1 MKLVAPVTA
10 LTALV
15 LVPIFLRLAF
25 AVINKRRLHRVAVG
39 SGDQA
44 DLETAIRAHGNFA
57 EYVPFV
63 LILMFL
69 AEMNGAPTWLAAAV
83 GVSLVAGRLVHA
95 RAIPAGDLPKRV
107 LGMKLTFAALALGSI
122 ANLVPLL
129 SALLA

>member
-10 LTALV
+10 LTAVV

-25 AVINKRRLHRVAVG
+25 AVIKKRQLHQVALG
-39 SGDQA
+39 TGNQA

-63 LILMFL
+63 LLLLFS

-83 GVSLVAGRLVHA
+83 GVSLVLGRLVHA
-95 RAIPAGDLPKRV
+95 RAIPAGDLAKRV
-107 LGMKLTFAALALGSI
+107 LGMKLTFASLALGSI
-122 ANLVPLL
+122 ANLVPLI
-129 SALLA
+129 SSLLG